1 MSPWLFNVFI
11 DDVCEVQVRVL
22 ERVLNLV
29 KEGESWTSQWLV
41 KYNKIGQLHD
51 QAAWKMLKVEKVKW
65 THKPM

>member
-1 MSPWLFNVFI
+1 MNSKLAEWFVIEMHVKEGYGMSPWLFNVFI

-41 KYNKIGQLHD
+41 KYNKIG
-51 QAAWKMLKVEKVKW
+51 
-65 THKPM
+65 